1 MTKVNDDTA
10 RGILYVCATPIGNLE
25 DITLRAKRILQ
36 EVDLIAAEDTR
47 HTRKLL
53 SFYDIHTPLTSY
65 HEHNKWDKGPKLI
78 GELSTGKNIALV
90 SDAGTPGISDP
101 GQDLVRLAA
110 EAGIAV
116 VPIPGASA
124 VVSALVIS
132 GLPTDRFCFEGFLP
146 RTKKERRTMIEQWV
160 REQRTIVFYESPY
173 RLVKTLEELSA
184 QFGERNIAVTREL
197 TKAHEEVV
205 RGTLLEALR
214 YFKENSPKGEIA
226 VIIQGTNKNTEA
238 PPQGPVDVS
247 GYVSNLVLQGYN
259 KKDAIKDA
267 ARLLGVS
274 KREVYDTIL
283 KAEEKRPERT

>member
-1 MTKVNDDTA
+1 MVMIMDNKDTKGT
-10 RGILYVCATPIGNLE
+10 LYVCATPIGNLE

-65 HEHNKWDKGPKLI
+65 HEHNKWEKGPKLI
-78 GELSTGKNIALV
+78 SETCAGKNIALV

-101 GQDLVRLAA
+101 GQDLVSLAVD
-110 EAGIAV
+110 AGVTV
-116 VPIPGASA
+116 VTIPGASA

-146 RTKKERRTMIEQWV
+146 RAKKDRNTVIQQWV
-160 REQRTIVFYESPY
+160 QEQRTIVFYESPY
-173 RLVKTLEELSA
+173 RLQKTLEELSPL
-184 QFGERNIAVTREL
+184 FGERNVAVTREL
-197 TKAHEEVV
+197 TKTHEQVV
-205 RGTLLEALR
+205 RGKLTTVLEHFR
-214 YFKENSPKGEIA
+214 ENSPKGEIA
-226 VIIQGTNKNTEA
+226 VIMQGNSEIKEA
-238 PPQGPVDVS
+238 PLRGPADIFET
-247 GYVSNLVLQGYN
+247 VSNLVQQGHI
-259 KKDAIKDA
+259 KKDAIKEA

-283 KAEEKRPERT
+283 RAEKKKPE

>member
-1 MTKVNDDTA
+1 MDDNATT
-10 RGILYVCATPIGNLE
+10 GILYICATPIGNLE
-25 DITLRAKRILQ
+25 DITLRARRILQ

-53 SFYDIHTPLTSY
+53 SFYDIHTSLTSY
-65 HEHNKWDKGPKLI
+65 HEHNKWEKGPKLI
-78 GELSTGKNIALV
+78 SELCAGKNIALV

-101 GQDLVRLAA
+101 GQDLVELAV

-146 RTKKERRTMIEQWV
+146 RTKKERHAVIQQWV
-160 REQRTIVFYESPY
+160 AEQRTIVFYESPY

-184 QFGERNIAVTREL
+184 LFGERNIAVTREL
-197 TKAHEEVV
+197 TKTHEQAV
-205 RGTLLEALR
+205 RGKLLEVLQ
-214 YFKENSPKGEIA
+214 YFKVNSPKGEIV
-226 VIIQGTNKNTEA
+226 VIIRGNNEIKEA
-238 PPQGPVDVS
+238 PLPGPTDICECV
-247 GYVSNLVLQGYN
+247 NKLVLQGHN
-259 KKDAIKDA
+259 KKDAIKEA

-283 KAEEKRPERT
+283 RAEKKKPE